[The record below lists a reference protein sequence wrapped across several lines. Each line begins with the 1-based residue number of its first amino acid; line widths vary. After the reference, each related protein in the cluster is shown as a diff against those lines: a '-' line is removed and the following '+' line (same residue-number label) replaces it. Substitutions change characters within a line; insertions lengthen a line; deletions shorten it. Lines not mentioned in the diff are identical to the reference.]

1 MASNRAS
8 SEVSAELHNPFIQGR
23 SLGVPTAR
31 VGMVSTVASSA
42 CSMTNEFLTGDPGGN
57 H

>member
-8 SEVSAELHNPFIQGR
+8 SEVNTELHNPFIQGR

-31 VGMVSTVASSA
+31 VGMVSAVASSA